1 MQENFESTNKENI
14 QMNIKVRKF
23 EPIIQSDTTKTKS
36 LIKNKSQTKEIK
48 WQVLKPEDLEFGNLP
63 IQKLLPVPFVNC
75 IESFSRIEGSD
86 NLIFIDVKMKK
97 KWIDFLIDRIQNSD
111 KNRDNLM
118 SNENQNQTQLNI
130 DISEIEN
137 KKIYNIYTFTNNFR
151 FIFSDKYS
159 HATIICGVEYL
170 SKHNGA
176 SNVVISQKDIK
187 KGLLNY
193 IFKKWI
199 N

>member
-1 MQENFESTNKENI
+1 MQEHFESTNENI
-14 QMNIKVRKF
+14 QLNINVRKI
-23 EPIIQSDTTKTKS
+23 EPLIQGDAPKTRYLSKD
-36 LIKNKSQTKEIK
+36 KSQTKEIK

-63 IQKLLPVPFVNC
+63 IQKLLPVSFVNC

-111 KNRDNLM
+111 KNHDNFM
-118 SNENQNQTQLNI
+118 ANENQNQTQLNI

-137 KKIYNIYTFTNNFR
+137 KKIYTIYTFTTNFR
-151 FIFSDKYS
+151 FIFSDQYS
-159 HATIICGVEYL
+159 HASLICGVEFL
-170 SKHNGA
+170 FDHNRGTNA
-176 SNVVISQKDIK
+176 SIPQKDIK

-193 IFKKWI
+193 IYKKWI